1 MKCKQ
6 KFVVTDNHKLL
17 CRRRKRQGGMDTVYQ
32 SLEGKGNGC
41 GHLDAGHS
49 CRITIYARQTRADW
63 RVCRFQPNRSN
74 AAISFNYCFSANVPC
89 VSSYLHKCGLQ
100 WSICPCNAMWIE
112 GGRYLRTH
120 ASVSCSCASCQ
131 HHAPPHAR
139 KHLMCRTTCCYT
151 LC

>member
-1 MKCKQ
+1 MQ
-6 KFVVTDNHKLL
+6 AEIRGD
-17 CRRRKRQGGMDTVYQ
+17 RQPYA
-32 SLEGKGNGC
+32 SLQTAQASRGAWILSTNPWKAKAMGC

-89 VSSYLHKCGLQ
+89 VSSYLHTCGLQ
-100 WSICPCNAMWIE
+100 WSICPCNGMWME
-112 GGRYLRTH
+112 GGGYLRKH
-120 ASVSCSCASCQ
+120 ASVSGSCASFQ

-139 KHLMCRTTCCYT
+139 KHLMCPITCCST